1 MRNLLKTFLMLAAA
15 APLAAQVTP
24 QASNAPAPP
33 ARVIPNAGEMAPD
46 FTIQWADRKGAKA
59 EPLTLS
65 KLRGQVVVLA
75 FYPADFSR
83 GCTIELSKFRDE
95 YKTIFGDGVT
105 VLPISADS
113 IPTHTRWADSMAFPF
128 ALGADV
134 DGSVAKLYGSFN
146 PPREGSTRL
155 NHARTIF
162 VIGKDGKVTYSK
174 PSFNVNAQVAYDDLT
189 AAIAAAKK

>member
-1 MRNLLKTFLMLAAA
+1 MRSYLKTFLMLAVA
-15 APLAAQVTP
+15 APLAAQAAP
-24 QASNAPAPP
+24 QGAPQGAPT
-33 ARVIPNAGEMAPD
+33 RVIPNPGDMAPD

-83 GCTIELSKFRDE
+83 GCTIEMSKFRDE
-95 YKTIFGDGVT
+95 YKSIFGDGVT

-113 IPTHTRWADSMAFPF
+113 LTTHNRWADSMAFPF

-134 DGSVAKLYGSFN
+134 DGTVAKLYGSFN
-146 PPREGSTRL
+146 EARPK

-162 VIGKDGKVTYSK
+162 VIGKDGKVVYSK
-174 PSFNVNAQVAYDDLT
+174 PSFNVNAQVAYDELT

>member
-1 MRNLLKTFLMLAAA
+1 MRSSLKSLLMLAVA
-15 APLAAQVTP
+15 APLAAQAAQQST
-24 QASNAPAPP
+24 APAPAP
-33 ARVIPNAGEMAPD
+33 RVIPNAGEMAPD
-46 FTIQWADRKGAKA
+46 FTIQWADRKGPKA

-65 KLRGQVVVLA
+65 KLRGRVVVLA

-128 ALGADV
+128 ALGADT
-134 DGSVAKLYGSFN
+134 DGAVAKLYGSYN
-146 PPREGSTRL
+146 EPRANSTRL

-162 VIGKDGKVTYSK
+162 VIGKDGKVVYSK
-174 PSFNVNAQVAYDDLT
+174 PSFNVNAQVAYDELT

>member
-1 MRNLLKTFLMLAAA
+1 MRTYLKTLLMLAVA
-15 APLAAQVTP
+15 APLAAQATP
-24 QASNAPAPP
+24 QGSAAPT
-33 ARVIPNAGEMAPD
+33 RVIPNPGEMAPD
-46 FTIQWADRKGAKA
+46 FTIPYADKSGVKA
-59 EPLTLS
+59 EPLSLS

-83 GCTIELSKFRDE
+83 GCTIEMSKFRDE

-113 IPTHTRWADSMAFPF
+113 LSTHTRWADSMAFPF

-134 DGSVAKLYGSFN
+134 DGTVAKLYGSFN
-146 PPREGSTRL
+146 EARPK

-162 VIGKDGKVTYSK
+162 VIGKDGKVVYSK
-174 PSFNVNAQVAYDDLT
+174 PSFNVNAQVAYDELT